1 MSAEVPRKRTW
12 LAVSGY
18 LLAIAALYFS
28 ARYLQVNLGTLRS
41 AALSIEAW
49 RVLAAVCV
57 FGLHLLLNALAFA
70 ALCHGM
76 GQRTGPRLLAGA
88 WTASLLAKY
97 VPGGVWQLVGRGM
110 LLARFGMGARDTAM
124 TGIVEQVISLGACT
138 AIGIGA
144 LCWVYGHAIAG
155 GAFLLLALLA
165 IWRLSDRLARKTGE
179 RRRRSISVS
188 LAGYTMAMLPY
199 AVGYALLVS
208 PPDAARFLSSL
219 FLGTVAGVLAIPV
232 PGGIGIRESVIALL
246 DPAMEPSRLLAGL
259 LIARLA
265 MFVAESIAT
274 VVGYFLLRK
283 GITP

>member
-1 MSAEVPRKRTW
+1 MSADPPRKRSW

-18 LLAIAALYFS
+18 VLAIAALYFS
-28 ARYLQVNLGTLRS
+28 ARYLQVNFGNLRN
-41 AALSIEAW
+41 AALSIDAW
-49 RVLAAVCV
+49 RVLSAVCV
-57 FGLHLLLNALAFA
+57 FGLHLLLNALAFS
-70 ALCHGM
+70 ALSHGM
-76 GQRTGPRLLAGA
+76 GQRAGTRALAGA

-110 LLARFGMGARDTAM
+110 LLARFGMGARDTAV

-138 AIGIGA
+138 AIGVGA
-144 LCWVYGHAIAG
+144 HCWVYGHTLAG
-155 GAFLLLALLA
+155 GLFLLLALMA
-165 IWRLSDRLARKTGE
+165 IWLLSDRLARNAGD
-179 RRRRSISVS
+179 RRRRSIAVAI
-188 LAGYTMAMLPY
+188 AGYVAAMAPY

-208 PPDAARFLSSL
+208 PPEAARFLSSL

-246 DPAMEPSRLLAGL
+246 DPVMEPSRLLAGL

-274 VVGYFLLRK
+274 VVGYALLRK
-283 GITP
+283 EPAT